1 MPRVL
6 NPETPFW
13 AVLAIPLLAGLMS
26 WLVCLRLVHTTG
38 RLLDLPNER
47 SLHEQPTPRGG
58 GLGIL
63 AGIALA
69 LLILEPGSVPFGLL
83 LLTLLLGALS
93 FLDDLY
99 GLSALLRFMGHGI
112 VAGLAVFLGLG
123 LSQLQLPGM
132 VMSLPGWLGA
142 ILAWLLLVWMTN
154 LYNFM
159 DGMDGF
165 AGGMAVIGF
174 GALGLLGWQA
184 GDTDFALV
192 CAVVVAASAGFLWF
206 NFPPA
211 RLFMGDVGSAALGF
225 LAGALMLWG
234 ARRGL
239 FPLWI
244 GLLVFSPFVV
254 DATVTLVRR
263 LLRGER
269 VWQAHR
275 SHCYQRLARSGWGHR
290 STVLAE
296 YGLMLACAA
305 TALWVHGRDPA
316 MQWGAIGLWC
326 IVYALLMLWVER
338 RNPFPGDG
346 SRRAGSALT

>member
-1 MPRVL
+1 MTLVPAW
-6 NPETPFW
+6 W
-13 AVLAIPLLAGLMS
+13 APPLALLVAWLIARRLARAG
-26 WLVCLRLVHTTG
+26 G
-38 RLLDLPNER
+38 RLMDVPNSR
-47 SLHEQPTPRGG
+47 SLHERPVPRGG
-58 GLGIL
+58 GIGIL
-63 AGIALA
+63 AGVALA
-69 LLILEPGSVPFGLL
+69 LPWLAPGSALQQAVLL
-83 LLTLLLGALS
+83 ALVLGGIS

-99 GLSALLRFMGHGI
+99 RLSARIRFSAQA
-112 VAGLAVFLGLG
+112 VLAGLAIGLG
-123 LSQLQLPGM
+123 LWLPELALPGLTLHWPS
-132 VMSLPGWLGA
+132 SLGMGLS
-142 ILAWLLLVWMTN
+142 WLLLVWMTN

-165 AGGMAVIGF
+165 AGGMAAIGF

-234 ARRGL
+234 ARRSL

-244 GLLVFSPFVV
+244 GLLVFSPFVA
-254 DATVTLVRR
+254 DATVTLLRR

-290 STVLAE
+290 RTVLAE

-316 MQWGAIGLWC
+316 VQWGAIGLWC
-326 IVYALLMLWVER
+326 IVYAVLMLWVER